1 MAPIPED
8 QSSRQSSPVTLPPA
22 SKRFL
27 TGILLGLI
35 LAATIAALFPL
46 ISYSAVDT
54 GRPHDRIVHAIAAQ
68 QPASTIEETRD
79 HPTLALSPNISYPL
93 PSDLAGHWATD
104 CINGLARQGG
114 VVLDN
119 NLDSLPS
126 FNSESAGAAK
136 FYPNDPAPWE
146 VVVTMLNR
154 NFENSAAYGGASALE
169 TALGLATPVNML
181 YTYPAEYYRP
191 ERLITRAEAVVAL
204 AAKAELPYVARANEL
219 LAASLQDGDRV
230 PPYARE
236 GVAAALAAGVL
247 VNADSPQQVNSFAP
261 ITRGEVAALI
271 CQASSEARLRAAI
284 APDWVATPA
293 PLPAQAEPR
302 KEVRGVWLTNIDSEV
317 LFSREEM
324 AAGIQR
330 LKAMNINTLYPVVW
344 NMGYTQYPSAVAE
357 RYLGRSRRLWPGEN
371 PAFEAAQGDRDML
384 QELIELAHAEGM
396 AVIPWFEFGFMAPSN
411 YAIRSDHPDWFTQR
425 LDGSQEIPMGAE
437 TFTWMNPFHPQTRR
451 LLLELMG
458 EVLDNYDVEGV
469 QVDDH
474 LGLPVDMGYDPFT
487 VALYRQER
495 GSPPPSDE
503 NDSEWMRWRADKIT
517 EFMSE
522 VRRLIDRRQPGALL
536 SVSPN
541 PYPFSYARYLQ
552 DWPTWD
558 ADGLLDEIIVQIY
571 RDDLERFV
579 WELNKPATAT
589 AKRRTATSI
598 GLLSGLKGRP
608 TDVDLLTQQLEAVR
622 DRSYAGVSYFFYQSL
637 WNPGKETAEERD
649 QQFQASFS
657 EAVARP

>member
-1 MAPIPED
+1 MKL
-8 QSSRQSSPVTLPPA
+8 SPA
-22 SKRFL
+22 SQRFL

-35 LAATIAALFPL
+35 LAATVAALFPL
-46 ISYSAVDT
+46 LSYSAV
-54 GRPHDRIVHAIAAQ
+54 GPSRHHDRIAHAIAAQ
-68 QPASTIEETRD
+68 QPDLALEETSDRD
-79 HPTLALSPNISYPL
+79 TLQVLSPDISYPL
-93 PSDLAGHWATD
+93 PSDLEGHWATD

-114 VVLDN
+114 VVLNN
-119 NLDSLPS
+119 NLDSLPP
-126 FNSESAGAAK
+126 FNAELVDTAR

-146 VVVTMLNR
+146 IVITMLNR
-154 NFENSAAYGGASALE
+154 SFPNLAAYGGASALE
-169 TALGLATPVNML
+169 TALGMATPVNML

-191 ERLITRAEAVVAL
+191 ERFITRAEAITAL
-204 AAKAELPYVARANEL
+204 AAKTQLPYVARANEL
-219 LAASLQDGDRV
+219 LVASLQDGDRV

-247 VNADSPQQVNSFAP
+247 VNADSPQRVDSFAP

-271 CQASSEARLRAAI
+271 CQASPNARLTNTI
-284 APDWVATPA
+284 ASAWVASPA
-293 PLPAQAEPR
+293 ALPSQAEPEA
-302 KEVRGVWLTNIDSEV
+302 EVRGVWLTNIDSDV

-357 RYLGRSRRLWPGEN
+357 RYLGRARRLWPGEN
-371 PAFEAAQGDRDML
+371 PAFEADQGDRDML

-396 AVIPWFEFGFMAPSN
+396 AVIPWFEFGFMAPAD
-411 YAIRSDHPDWFTQR
+411 YAMRSEHADWFTQR
-425 LDGSQEIPMGAE
+425 RDGSQEIPMGAE

-451 LLLELMG
+451 LLLELIG

-487 VALYRQER
+487 VALYRQEHN
-495 GSPPPSDE
+495 GSAPPDNE
-503 NDSEWMRWRADKIT
+503 NEAEWMRWRADKIT
-517 EFMSE
+517 DFMSA
-522 VRRLIDRRQPGALL
+522 VRSLIDRRQPGALL

-541 PYPFSYARYLQ
+541 PYPFSYAQYLQ
-552 DWPTWD
+552 DWPTWE

-589 AKRRTATSI
+589 ARRRTSTSI
-598 GLLSGLKGRP
+598 GLLSGLRGRP
-608 TDVDLLTQQLEAVR
+608 TDVDLLTQQLESVR

-637 WNPGKETAEERD
+637 WTPGRETSEERD
-649 QQFQASFS
+649 QQFRTSFS
-657 EAVARP
+657 QAVARP